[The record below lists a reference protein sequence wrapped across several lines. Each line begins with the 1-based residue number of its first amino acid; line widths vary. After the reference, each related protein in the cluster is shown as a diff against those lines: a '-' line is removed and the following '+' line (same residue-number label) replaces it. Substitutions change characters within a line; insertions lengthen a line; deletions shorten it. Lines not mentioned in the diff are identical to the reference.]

1 MNHIAG
7 LTDCKQPL
15 GWRLCLGKHLG
26 EIRYIYI
33 RRAYQLYNLP
43 FRIRLRPVN
52 QINKV
57 SPDYHSIRVVRI
69 F

>member
-1 MNHIAG
+1 MIHTAD
-7 LTDCKQPL
+7 LTACKQPR

-33 RRAYQLYNLP
+33 RRGYQLYNLP

-52 QINKV
+52 QIDKV
-57 SPDYHSIRVVRI
+57 GPDYYGIRVVRV